1 MILRKR
7 GSGGCSW
14 EGVAGE
20 GLEVGVSAS
29 TAPLQERALLSL
41 PSEPSVIVPREGI
54 EQGENRIYSRF
65 LASTD
70 ISWYF

>member
-1 MILRKR
+1 ML
-7 GSGGCSW
+7 

-41 PSEPSVIVPREGI
+41 PSEPSAIVPYEGI
-54 EQGENRIYSRF
+54 KQGENRIYS
-65 LASTD
+65 
-70 ISWYF
+70 